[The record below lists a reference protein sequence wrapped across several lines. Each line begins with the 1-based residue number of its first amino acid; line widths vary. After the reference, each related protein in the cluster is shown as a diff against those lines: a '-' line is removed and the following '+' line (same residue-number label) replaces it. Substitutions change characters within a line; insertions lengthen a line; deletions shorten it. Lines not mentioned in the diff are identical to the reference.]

1 MPIAASSS
9 NNFLIK
15 PNVGLMIWIL
25 VVFGIS
31 LFVLVK
37 WVFPRIVSA
46 LDSRAQAIDN
56 SIDTAERTR
65 VEAEEVLA
73 EYRERL
79 REAREQADEIVARA
93 REAAKVHERESD
105 EQARARATELIE
117 RAQRDIEAAT
127 ERALQ
132 EIRKEVADLTI
143 LATEKVTRKALTV
156 EDQRRLVEEAISELD
171 FTALSARN

>member
-1 MPIAASSS
+1 MPIAAS
-9 NNFLIK
+9 NGNFLIK
-15 PNVGLMIWIL
+15 PNVGLMIWVL
-25 VVFGIS
+25 VVFGVS
-31 LFVLVK
+31 LFILAK
-37 WVFPRIVSA
+37 WVLPRIGDA
-46 LDSRAQAIDN
+46 LDSRQRAIDD
-56 SIDTAERTR
+56 SIDTADRMRT
-65 VEAEEVLA
+65 EAEEVLA

-79 REAREQADEIVARA
+79 REAREQADEIVSRA
-93 REAAKVHERESD
+93 REGAKVHERESE
-105 EQARARATELIE
+105 EQARVRATELIE

-171 FTALSARN
+171 FSTLSARN